1 MTGDAAA
8 GRPAGAVP
16 WAGRAGGWLRA
27 SRGGLFAVALVVG
40 AGSGLGAVAFRYLIY
55 FFTWLATGHA
65 QFGQQGR
72 VGSAHFP
79 GLGLG
84 FFVVIPVIGG
94 LIYGPLIYRYA
105 REARGHG
112 VPEVMIAVAEGG
124 GRIRPQVAAV
134 KSLASALCI
143 GTGGSVGRE
152 GPIVQI
158 GSALASSL
166 GQWVKMPESRL
177 RILVACGAAG
187 GISATFN
194 APLTGVFFGVEIIL
208 REFSVEATFTV
219 MLSAMIADLLSRQFA
234 GSAPFLSGL
243 PPGITLHH
251 LTSYLLIAALAVIAA
266 LLGLAFAKILY
277 ATEDLCDKVWGNRPE
292 WARPAAGGIAL
303 GLLLL
308 ALPQMYGVGYPVLYK
323 AVGGSYALWFLIVLA
338 AGKIIACSLTI
349 GIGGSGG
356 VFAPSLFIGATS
368 GMAFG
373 EIAGHLL
380 GPAAGQPALYAV
392 VAMGAVFAS
401 AARAPLTAVAS
412 VVEMT
417 GDYTLTLPVM
427 LAVAIATATSRAL
440 SYGTI
445 YTTKLLRRGT
455 DIDHPPSADPF
466 EDLTAADAMHPF
478 AAPLTLAAGPPG
490 PGPDPAPL
498 PGPITHRH
506 HPQMLF
512 ASESPH
518 PGAAPARAL
527 RPRRAAGDLR
537 RRAAPARLDHQPERA
552 PGGRPPH
559 ARRPRRPAG
568 IPRRRPGRPHPAG
581 RPRPAPGPAARLSDP
596 GDHHLRRLAR
606 RRPGSRRH
614 HLAARL
620 DPGHDPGQPH
630 PPRPRPRHHPGPRRP
645 RQPAR
650 PRTTHPATRTLP
662 RPARQP
668 ARRPPPRY
676 AASRANAGSRIRR
689 AAPAAGPRPDAAQQ
703 LAPPRARLPR
713 PARAG
718 AADRTAAAGP
728 GKAGTNATQ
737 GRFAR

>member
-1 MTGDAAA
+1 MTGSLPAATPP
-8 GRPAGAVP
+8 PALRL
-16 WAGRAGGWLRA
+16 AGRAGGWLRG
-27 SRGGLFAVALVVG
+27 SRTGLLAIALVVG
-40 AGSGLGAVAFRYLIY
+40 AGSGLGAVAFRSLIY
-55 FFTWLATGHA
+55 FFTWLATGHV

-72 VGSAHFP
+72 VPSTHLP
-79 GLGLG
+79 WLGLA
-84 FFVVIPVIGG
+84 FFVVIPVLGG

-112 VPEVMIAVAEGG
+112 VPEVMIAVADEG

-134 KSLASALCI
+134 KSVASAICI
-143 GTGGSVGRE
+143 GAGGSVGRE

-187 GISATFN
+187 GIAATFN
-194 APLTGVFFGVEIIL
+194 APITGVFFGVEIIL
-208 REFSVEATFTV
+208 REFSIEAIFTV
-219 MLSAMIADLLSRQFA
+219 MLSAMVADLVSRQFL

-243 PPGITLHH
+243 PSGIALHH
-251 LTSYLLIAALAVIAA
+251 LSSYLLVAALAVVAA

-292 WARPAAGGIAL
+292 WARPAVGGIAL

-401 AARAPLTAVAS
+401 AARAPLTSVAS

-417 GDYTLTLPVM
+417 GDYTLTLPVL

-445 YTTKLLRRGT
+445 YTTKLLRRGI
-455 DIDHPPSADPF
+455 DIDHTPSTDPF
-466 EDLTAADAMHPF
+466 EDLTAADAMRPF
-478 AAPLTLAAGPPG
+478 
-490 PGPDPAPL
+490 PAPL
-498 PGPITHRH
+498 PAGTGPSGPPDGPGRASLSGPVTHQH
-506 HPQMLF
+506 HPQVLF
-512 ASESPH
+512 ATESLTQ
-518 PGAAPARAL
+518 AL
-527 RPRRAAGDLR
+527 RQLELYGRDGLPVLADDGQHLQGWITTQNVLQAVARHIHAAQAGTT
-537 RRAAPARLDHQPERA
+537 QP
-552 PGGRPPH
+552 
-559 ARRPRRPAG
+559 
-568 IPRRRPGRPHPAG
+568 
-581 RPRPAPGPAARLSDP
+581 
-596 GDHHLRRLAR
+596 
-606 RRPGSRRH
+606 
-614 HLAARL
+614 
-620 DPGHDPGQPH
+620 Q
-630 PPRPRPRHHPGPRRP
+630 
-645 RQPAR
+645 
-650 PRTTHPATRTLP
+650 
-662 RPARQP
+662 
-668 ARRPPPRY
+668 
-676 AASRANAGSRIRR
+676 
-689 AAPAAGPRPDAAQQ
+689 PAAGPAPHGDLREAPTPLGGYQVLEITIPASSPAAGQALGDTTWPPGWTPVTVLDDHTLRDPDPGVILVPGDRVRLLARAQQ
-703 LAPPRARLPR
+703 NPQPAPPRGKPASQPGDQATDAR
-713 PARAG
+713 PAGQASGSEHRDQRPQPA
-718 AADRTAAAGP
+718 
-728 GKAGTNATQ
+728 Q
-737 GRFAR
+737 